1 MATSHPRIAVVRDPE
16 LDAAMR
22 RVAAVIGKDLP
33 AATLVR
39 ELALRGAETIASA
52 PASETVRRLVVEHGA
67 RPAEGSLQD
76 FLAEGGP
83 ADEPDRH
90 RRASAL
96 LDELRGDRLR

>member
-1 MATSHPRIAVVRDPE
+1 MGTSHPRIAVVRDSA

-22 RVAAVIGKDLP
+22 RAAAVIGKDMP

-39 ELALRGAETIASA
+39 ELALRGAEAIASA

-76 FLAEGGP
+76 FLAEREAAG
-83 ADEPDRH
+83 EPDPH

-96 LDELRGDRLR
+96 LDELRGDRLQ